1 MVAGMVNARQEVRL
15 DEGAENERLHPQY
28 VSGNVFPSFGLEPA
42 PDACS
47 GRAAMS
53 DPGAFGRSPQ
63 SRLPDA
69 PFARDRAVIVRTFV
83 MEKTA
88 STSSVLPSRVGLSP
102 RHLRS
107 MEDST
112 P

>member
-53 DPGAFGRSPQ
+53 DPRGIRSQ
-63 SRLPDA
+63 SSVTTTG
-69 PFARDRAVIVRTFV
+69 RAVR
-83 MEKTA
+83 
-88 STSSVLPSRVGLSP
+88 P
-102 RHLRS
+102 
-107 MEDST
+107 
-112 P
+112 